1 MGNIF
6 SRGQSLRAVLLHLSK
21 IFHTSRSN
29 FGLFVFPFMTHI
41 LASNPLFENY
51 IRNSLSDEKTTE
63 NLINEIERIKK
74 LNIVW
79 IYWWEILL
87 NDWFVQECLRLVIGN
102 QDLLKYPDLWQRI
115 KTRKNPIDAV
125 SSEYEQNVGSL
136 IAEKLEKLESMRNS
150 SHANQ
155 IELHTLNLELELLEN
170 LYDNYNLGMNY
181 FRRAKGG
188 RKGLRE

>member
-1 MGNIF
+1 
-6 SRGQSLRAVLLHLSK
+6 LV
-21 IFHTSRSN
+21 TS
-29 FGLFVFPFMTHI
+29 
-41 LASNPLFENY
+41 
-51 IRNSLSDEKTTE
+51 
-63 NLINEIERIKK
+63 
-74 LNIVW
+74 
-79 IYWWEILL
+79 
-87 NDWFVQECLRLVIGN
+87 N

-150 SHANQ
+150 THANQ
-155 IELHTLNLELELLEN
+155 IELHNLNLELELLEN

>member
-1 MGNIF
+1 
-6 SRGQSLRAVLLHLSK
+6 
-21 IFHTSRSN
+21 
-29 FGLFVFPFMTHI
+29 
-41 LASNPLFENY
+41 
-51 IRNSLSDEKTTE
+51 
-63 NLINEIERIKK
+63 
-74 LNIVW
+74 
-79 IYWWEILL
+79 
-87 NDWFVQECLRLVIGN
+87 VIGN

-115 KTRKNPIDAV
+115 KTLKNPIDAV

>member
-1 MGNIF
+1 M
-6 SRGQSLRAVLLHLSK
+6 
-21 IFHTSRSN
+21 
-29 FGLFVFPFMTHI
+29 
-41 LASNPLFENY
+41 
-51 IRNSLSDEKTTE
+51 
-63 NLINEIERIKK
+63 
-74 LNIVW
+74 
-79 IYWWEILL
+79 
-87 NDWFVQECLRLVIGN
+87 
-102 QDLLKYPDLWQRI
+102 
-115 KTRKNPIDAV
+115 

-150 SHANQ
+150 SDANQ